1 MATKQEID
9 IRAEV
14 RAHIARKYKT
24 QSAAAKAW
32 GYSNAYVSAV
42 LCGKKMMPDVMAN
55 EAGYELVQAAAE
67 WHKIKKVTK

>member
-14 RAHIARKYKT
+14 RAHIAKKYKT

-32 GYSNAYVSAV
+32 GYSDAYVSAV
-42 LCGKKMMPDVMAN
+42 LLGKKMMPDVMAN
-55 EAGYELVQAAAE
+55 DAGYKLVQSVAE
-67 WHKIKKVTK
+67 WVKIKKAK